1 LSQVVAEPS
10 APSALA
16 IAEGEVVGRTP
27 WQIFWGRFKKDKVA
41 FVGAGFIIVLVLV
54 AIFAPLIANHLIH
67 HGPNE
72 LLGSPNSETGTPAKL
87 PHVLSAIGLPTGPSG
102 QLWFG
107 ADQSGRD
114 LFVRVIYGART
125 SLTVA
130 LLATGI
136 SVVVGVILGVIA
148 GFTGGV
154 VDTVIARTIDIV
166 MSLPIL
172 LFAIGIAGACSV
184 TASGCTVGFIHL
196 EPGLSLVV
204 FIIALV
210 NWTYIAR
217 IVRGQTFSLRE
228 REFIESA
235 RALGAPARRIMFR
248 EILPNLVAP
257 IIVYATLIIPS
268 NIIFESSLSFLGVG
282 IPQSTPSWG
291 RMLSDATQLF
301 RVAWWM
307 MFFPGLFLFLTTLS
321 FNLLGDGLRDALDPR
336 SGR

>member
-1 LSQVVAEPS
+1 MSQVVAEPV
-10 APSALA
+10 APDA
-16 IAEGEVVGRTP
+16 IAVAEGEVVGRTP
-27 WQIFWGRFKKDKVA
+27 WQIFWGRFKKDKIA
-41 FVGAGFIIVLVLV
+41 FVGAGFVILLTLIAVC
-54 AIFAPLIANHLIH
+54 APLIAHHINH

-72 LLGSPNSETGTPAKL
+72 LLATPNSSTGTTPL
-87 PHVLSAIGLPTGPSG
+87 PGALNAIGLPSGPSG
-102 QLWFG
+102 KLWFG

-114 LFVRVIYGART
+114 MFVRTIYGART
-125 SLTVA
+125 SLIVA

-136 SVVVGVILGVIA
+136 SVAIGVILGVIA
-148 GFTGGV
+148 GFVGGV
-154 VDTVIARTIDIV
+154 TDTIIARTIDIV

-184 TASGCTVGFIHL
+184 TATGCLGGLIQ
-196 EPGLSLVV
+196 PGVTLVV

-228 REFIESA
+228 REFVESA
-235 RALGAPARRIMFR
+235 RSLGSSGRRIMFR

-268 NIIFESSLSFLGVG
+268 NIIFEASLSFLGVG

-291 RMLSDATQLF
+291 RMLSDASDYF

-307 MFFPGLFLFLTTLS
+307 MLFPGLFLFLTTLS

>member
-1 LSQVVAEPS
+1 MSQVVAEPV
-10 APSALA
+10 AGDA
-16 IAEGEVVGRTP
+16 IAVIEGEVVGRTP

-41 FVGAGFIIVLVLV
+41 FVGAGFIILLTIV
-54 AIFAPLIANHLIH
+54 ALCAPLIANHIAH

-72 LLGSPNSETGTPAKL
+72 LLGSPNSTTGAPAKI
-87 PHVLSAIGLPTGPSG
+87 PNVLDAIGLPTGPSG
-102 QLWFG
+102 KLWFG

-114 LFVRVIYGART
+114 LFVRVIYGAQT
-125 SLTVA
+125 SLQVA

-136 SVVVGVILGVIA
+136 SVLIGVILGMIA
-148 GFTGGV
+148 GLSGGII
-154 VDTVIARTIDIV
+154 DTVIARTIDIV

-184 TASGCTVGFIHL
+184 TASGCVIGPIHL
-196 EPGLSLVV
+196 EPGVGLVV
-204 FIIALV
+204 FIISLV

-228 REFIESA
+228 REFVEAA
-235 RALGAPARRIMFR
+235 RALGSGGRRIMFR

-268 NIIFESSLSFLGVG
+268 NIIFEASLSFLGVG
-282 IPQSTPSWG
+282 IPQTTPSWG
-291 RMLSDATQLF
+291 RMLSDATNLF

-307 MFFPGLFLFLTTLS
+307 MLFPGLFLFLTTLS

>member
-1 LSQVVAEPS
+1 V
-10 APSALA
+10 
-16 IAEGEVVGRTP
+16 AEGEVVGRTP

-41 FVGAGFIIVLVLV
+41 FVGAGFILILIAV
-54 AIFAPLIANHLIH
+54 ALCAPLIADHINH
-67 HGPNE
+67 HGANE
-72 LLGSPNSETGTPAKL
+72 LLGSPNSSTGAPAKI
-87 PHVLSAIGLPTGPSG
+87 PHVLDAIGLPQGPSG
-102 QLWFG
+102 KLWFG

-114 LFVRVIYGART
+114 LFIRVIYGART
-125 SLTVA
+125 SLKVA
-130 LLATGI
+130 LVATGI
-136 SVVVGVILGVIA
+136 SVVVGVILGMIA
-148 GFTGGV
+148 GFTGGI
-154 VDTVIARTIDIV
+154 VDTVIARAIDIV
-166 MSLPIL
+166 MSLPLL
-172 LFAIGIAGACSV
+172 LFAIGIAGACGV
-184 TASGCTVGFIHL
+184 TASGCVVGPFRL
-196 EPGLSLVV
+196 EPGESLVI
-204 FIIALV
+204 FIIALF

-228 REFIESA
+228 REFVESA
-235 RALGAPARRIMFR
+235 RALGSSGRRIMFR

-257 IIVYATLIIPS
+257 ILVYTTLIIPS